1 MKILSRS
8 IFLKIFFALF
18 FLIVIIFSINLY
30 LTYYYQREQ
39 LENQLIEHQ
48 QLLISHVVNEI
59 ETDYTKNQW
68 PFESL
73 RSLEESKNI
82 MFWLIVEPDGK
93 IYQSSDPMIWGKKI
107 EGEPQ
112 LVKDQVF
119 DSFYP
124 ETKEKI
130 KVIVQPIK
138 LFEPGWKFYA
148 VISLQE
154 IDLALRSFL
163 TYYLFL
169 FFYLAALSALVI
181 ALIVSAIV
189 FPLESFTRT
198 IQKIAETNDLSK
210 KITIKTKDEIGIL
223 ANAFNQMLASLQRL
237 EKTKTELI
245 SLMAHQ
251 LRTPCSIISWHT
263 EMLLSADLVRTLNE
277 KQKSYL
283 QTIHQNNQ
291 RLIAL
296 INNLLNVSRIE
307 MGKLVINPRSTD
319 LIKLIKQSLKD
330 FNLQI
335 KAKRIE
341 TEEHYDQL
349 SIIIKVDPN
358 LMQIVFDN
366 LFSNAIK
373 YIPFQGKINLRVE
386 KRKTD
391 ILISIQDTGCGI
403 PKEQQPM
410 IFTKLFR
417 ADNARKYDTK
427 GTGLGLYI
435 VKHII
440 EEGGGKIWFESEENK
455 GTTFYLTLP
464 LEGMRKKAGAELI
477 FNN

>member
-1 MKILSRS
+1 
-8 IFLKIFFALF
+8 
-18 FLIVIIFSINLY
+18 
-30 LTYYYQREQ
+30 
-39 LENQLIEHQ
+39 
-48 QLLISHVVNEI
+48 
-59 ETDYTKNQW
+59 
-68 PFESL
+68 
-73 RSLEESKNI
+73 
-82 MFWLIVEPDGK
+82 
-93 IYQSSDPMIWGKKI
+93 
-107 EGEPQ
+107 
-112 LVKDQVF
+112 
-119 DSFYP
+119 
-124 ETKEKI
+124 
-130 KVIVQPIK
+130 
-138 LFEPGWKFYA
+138 
-148 VISLQE
+148 
-154 IDLALRSFL
+154 
-163 TYYLFL
+163 
-169 FFYLAALSALVI
+169 
-181 ALIVSAIV
+181 
-189 FPLESFTRT
+189 
-198 IQKIAETNDLSK
+198 
-210 KITIKTKDEIGIL
+210 
-223 ANAFNQMLASLQRL
+223 
-237 EKTKTELI
+237 
-245 SLMAHQ
+245 
-251 LRTPCSIISWHT
+251 
-263 EMLLSADLVRTLNE
+263 MLLSADLVRTLNE

-283 QTIHQNNQ
+283 QTIHHNNQ
-291 RLIAL
+291 RLTAL

-427 GTGLGLYI
+427 GTGIGLYI